1 MAATTVIG
9 DPMSFARLL
18 GRISGGRWG
27 DRPPLVTVVRLTGV
41 IGSIG
46 PLRRGLTLTGLA
58 ATLERAFGAR
68 GVKAVALAINSPG
81 GSAVQSALIARRIRA
96 LAEEK
101 SLPVLA
107 FAEDVAASG
116 GYWLAT
122 AADEI
127 FADESSVVGSIGV
140 LSGGFGFPDA
150 MRRLGVER
158 RLRTAGEYK
167 ASLDPFQPEKP
178 EHLAH
183 LQTFLDDVHES
194 FRAQV
199 RGRRGDRLT
208 APEDEVFSGR
218 WWSGR
223 TALALGLID
232 GIGDLRTVL
241 RARYGDDVQ
250 LRLVGDR
257 QPWWRRRLALAETAA
272 PTLDHLPGAAIAAVE
287 ERLMWNRFGL

>member
-1 MAATTVIG
+1 MGFSGLI
-9 DPMSFARLL
+9 

-27 DRPPLVTVVRLTGV
+27 VRPPLVTVVRLTGV

-46 PLRRGLTLTGLA
+46 PLRRGLTLASLA
-58 ATLERAFGAR
+58 ATLERAFGAH

-96 LAEEK
+96 LADEK
-101 SLPVLA
+101 SLPVFA

-140 LSGGFGFPDA
+140 LAGGFGFPEA
-150 MRRLGVER
+150 LQRLGVER
-158 RLRTAGEYK
+158 RLRTAGEHK

-178 EHLAH
+178 EHVAH

-199 RGRRGDRLT
+199 RGRRGDRLK
-208 APEDEVFSGR
+208 APEHEIFSGR

-250 LRLVGDR
+250 LRLVAER
-257 QPWWRRRLALAETAA
+257 KPWWRRRLTLGATAGPA
-272 PTLDHLPGAAIAAVE
+272 LDHLPDAAIAAME
-287 ERLMWNRFGL
+287 ERLIWSRYGL